1 MASWDDVVSQST
13 MSRIHAA
20 IERMAAHYQMEQVCP
35 RADWVFRAFVETP
48 PDAVRC
54 VIIGQD
60 PYPQPGVAQGL
71 AFSDPR
77 SLDLVQPSLQNIL
90 AEWSADTGLPLPGTG
105 DLLPWAH
112 NGVLLVNTFLTVAAG
127 VPNSHA
133 YIWDGVVWSILS
145 DLVAYERHPIC
156 FVGWGSKAISVI
168 AAVRQSLPSA
178 DQSLVLAVTS
188 THPSPLSWDRPSRT
202 ARAFKGS
209 RPFSHVNGL
218 LAANGVAPIDWRL

>member
-1 MASWDDVVSQST
+1 MTSWDKVVSHDT
-13 MSRIHAA
+13 LSRIRAA
-20 IERMAAHYQMEQVCP
+20 VNTMAAHYQMEQVCP
-35 RADWVFRAFVETP
+35 RADYVFRAFVETP
-48 PDAVRC
+48 PDTVRC

-77 SLDLVQPSLQNIL
+77 PLDLVQPSLQNIL
-90 AEWSADTGLPLPGTG
+90 AEWSADTGLPMPSTG

-112 NGVLLVNTFLTVAAG
+112 NGALLVNTSLTVAAG
-127 VPNSHA
+127 IPNSHA
-133 YIWDGVVWSILS
+133 FIWDGVIWPILS
-145 DLVAYERHPIC
+145 DLVAYERRPIC

-168 AAVRQSLPSA
+168 SAVRQSLPSA
-178 DQSLVLAVTS
+178 DQPLVLEVKS

-202 ARAFKGS
+202 AYAFKGS